1 MNANLGLACEVAM
14 PIFIRFLLCFTL
26 FSSQAL
32 GQIIKGRVVDAA
44 TGDALVGVN
53 IVAGTDRGATTDLK
67 GNFEISLAGLKQ
79 PVTLRLSY
87 IGYQTLE
94 KPLSE
99 ISSAPLVIRMTE
111 ASGNLQTVV
120 VTAGRFAQQRELS
133 SVSMQVIKQADV
145 LANNSVTADDALN
158 RSPGIHV
165 LRGQINIRGSSGF
178 TFGVGSRV
186 MVLLD
191 GMPILSAESGEMRWN
206 VLPVENVEQMEVI
219 KGAASALYGS
229 SALGGIVHLRTAQA
243 GDKPV
248 TQVNLFNTFYGA
260 PPAQHANPWE
270 GQSYPV
276 SMGLGLVHRQRFG
289 KLDFSGSLNAVND
302 DGYRVG
308 EPSRRYR
315 ANVNLKYHLG
325 KGWVAGLNASNLL
338 DSTRLFTFWTD
349 SSNAFTPAAT
359 TTNAQLNYRRFIDPY
374 IEYTGKNIKH
384 SLRNRFYRSH
394 TNFNN
399 EDFGQGD
406 MHYSEYQYQRHW
418 NTSPH
423 FKTVLTA
430 GGVRQANFISS
441 DIIYGNQQT
450 VQRAAFV
457 QIDQQWRRL
466 NYGVGFRHEQ
476 LVVNG
481 KLKEQHP
488 VFRAGFN
495 YALTKG
501 TFLRGSYGEG
511 FRSPTVAEMFSNTR
525 IGTIRL
531 ASDPNLQ
538 AEMSRSW
545 EVGVLQQFSLG
556 RMQMQLDLAF
566 FTTRYQNMI
575 EYTFA
580 VFLPDRFDEQDS
592 AWIANNDLGRLAEKY
607 ARFYPKAIDS
617 ATISGFEGIFSGRGQ
632 WGKWGLQFQLGYTYT
647 NPINHNPS
655 ASIFGLP
662 NDIMKYLKYRY
673 LHLAR
678 TDVQLSYDCWMLGAN
693 VRYNSVILNIDEDYY
708 RFIPGLIGYR
718 LNTIRGDLIT
728 DLRAGMRLHE
738 GFWLNVVLRNAGN
751 RSFMPVPGN
760 IGEQRNLTLQLQATF

>member
-1 MNANLGLACEVAM
+1 M
-14 PIFIRFLLCFTL
+14 PIFLRFLLCFTL

-32 GQIIKGRVVDAA
+32 GQTLKGKVVDAA
-44 TGDALVGVN
+44 TGNPLIGVN
-53 IVAGTDRGATTDLK
+53 ILAGTDKGSVTDLK
-67 GNFEISLAGLKQ
+67 GDFEISLNGIPK
-79 PVTLRLSY
+79 PVSLRFSY
-87 IGYQTLE
+87 IGYEILLLPVGDVTD
-94 KPLSE
+94 KPL
-99 ISSAPLVIRMTE
+99 LVKLTE
-111 ASGNLQTVV
+111 ATGSLQTVV

-133 SVSMQVIKQADV
+133 SVSMQVIKQSDI

-158 RSPGIHV
+158 RSPGIHI

-229 SALGGIVHLRTAQA
+229 SALGGIVHLRTAMPS
-243 GDKPV
+243 DKPV
-248 TQVNLFNTFYGA
+248 TQVNVFNTFYGA
-260 PPAQHANPWE
+260 PPSRHANPWE
-270 GQSYPV
+270 GQAYPV

-302 DGYRVG
+302 DGYRIG

-315 ANVNLKYHLG
+315 ANINLKYHLG
-325 KGWVAGLNASNLL
+325 KGWAVGLNASNLV
-338 DSTRLFTFWTD
+338 DSTRLFTFWAD
-349 SSNAFTPAAT
+349 SSNAFAPAAT
-359 TTNAQLNYRRFIDPY
+359 TTNAQLNHRRFIDPY
-374 IEYTGKNIKH
+374 LEYTGKNVKH
-384 SLRNRFYRSH
+384 SFRNRFYRSH

-406 MHYSEYQYQRHW
+406 MHFSEYQYQRHW
-418 NTSPH
+418 NTTAH

-441 DIIYGNQQT
+441 DIIYGKQQT

-457 QIDQQWRRL
+457 QLDQQWRSL
-466 NYGVGFRHEQ
+466 SYGLGFRHEQ

-481 KLKEQHP
+481 TLKEQHP
-488 VFRAGFN
+488 VFRAGVN
-495 YALTKG
+495 WAVGKT

-531 ASDPNLQ
+531 ASDPNLK

-545 EVGVLQQFSLG
+545 EVGLLQQFNFWGLKT
-556 RMQMQLDLAF
+556 QLDVAF
-566 FTTRYQNMI
+566 FTTRYSNMI
-575 EYTFA
+575 EYSFG
-580 VFLPDRFDEQDS
+580 VFLPDQFDAQDS
-592 AWIANNDLGRLAEKY
+592 VWLANNDLGRLAEKY

-617 ATISGFEGIFSGRGQ
+617 AMISGIEVIYSGRGQ
-632 WGKWGLQFQLGYTYT
+632 WGKMGLQFQLGYTYT
-647 NPINHNPS
+647 NPINLNPP
-655 ASIFGLP
+655 ASLFGLP
-662 NDIMKYLKYRY
+662 TDITKYLKYRY

-678 TDVQLSYDCWMLGAN
+678 TDVQLSYDRWMFGAN

-728 DLRAGMRLHE
+728 DLRIGMRLHE

>member
-1 MNANLGLACEVAM
+1 M
-14 PIFIRFLLCFTL
+14 PIFLRFLLCFTL
-26 FSSQAL
+26 FSSHVSA
-32 GQIIKGRVVDAA
+32 QILKGRVVDAS
-44 TGDALVGVN
+44 TGNALVGVN
-53 IVAGTDRGATTDLK
+53 LLLGTERGTTTDLQ
-67 GNFEISLAGLKQ
+67 GNFELSTQGLK
-79 PVTLRLSY
+79 L
-87 IGYQTLE
+87 
-94 KPLSE
+94 
-99 ISSAPLVIRMTE
+99 PLVLRTSYVGYESDVRELAVWPGEKITIRLHE
-111 ASGNLQTVV
+111 KADNLQTVV
-120 VTAGRFAQQRELS
+120 VTASRFAQQRELS
-133 SVSMQVIKQADV
+133 SVSMQVIKPADI
-145 LANNSVTADDALN
+145 LASNSVTADDALN

-165 LRGQINIRGSSGF
+165 LRGQLNIRGSSGF

-191 GMPILSAESGEMRWN
+191 GMPILSVESGEMRWN

-219 KGAASALYGS
+219 KGAASAMYGS
-229 SALGGIVHLRTAQA
+229 SALGGIVHLRTAMP

-248 TQVNLFNTFYGA
+248 TQVNLFNTFYGP

-270 GQSYPV
+270 GQAYPV
-276 SMGLGLVHRQRFG
+276 AMGIGLVHRQRFG

-302 DGYRVG
+302 DGYRIG

-315 ANVNLKYHLG
+315 ANVNLKYHLA
-325 KGWVAGLNASNLL
+325 KGWVVGLNASNLI
-338 DSTRLFTFWTD
+338 DSTRLYTFWAD
-349 SSNAFTPAAT
+349 SSNAYVPAAT

-374 IEYTGKNIKH
+374 LEYTGKKTKH

-406 MHYSEYQYQRHW
+406 MHFTEYQFQHHLVQQNELR
-418 NTSPH
+418 
-423 FKTVLTA
+423 TVLNA
-430 GGVRQANFISS
+430 GLVRQANFISS

-457 QIDQQWRRL
+457 QFDGQYRRL
-466 NYGVGFRHEQ
+466 TYGVGFRHEQ

-481 KLKEQHP
+481 RLKEQHP
-488 VFRAGFN
+488 VFRAGLN
-495 YALTKG
+495 YALTPS
-501 TFLRGSYGEG
+501 TFLRSSYGEG

-531 ASDPNLQ
+531 ASDPQLQ
-538 AEMSRSW
+538 AEMSQSW
-545 EVGVLQQFSLG
+545 EVGILQQFSLG
-556 RMQMQLDLAF
+556 RLKMQLDLAYF
-566 FTTRYQNMI
+566 NTRYKNMI

-580 VFLPDRFDEQDS
+580 VFLPDKFDEQDS
-592 AWIANNDLGRLAEKY
+592 IWIANNDLGRLAEKY

-647 NPINHNPS
+647 NPINHHPPS
-655 ASIFGLP
+655 SIFGLP

-678 TDVQLSYDCWMLGAN
+678 TDVQVSYDRWMLGAN

-760 IGEQRNLTLQLQATF
+760 IGEQRSLTLQFQATF